1 MNCIILEGLLYGFG
15 QLNWRTKPR
24 VAEMIFFCTFLK
36 TPIKLINFNF

>member
-24 VAEMIFFCTFLK
+24 VAEMIFLHFFKNSYK
-36 TPIKLINFNF
+36 TYEF